1 MSFHSVLS
9 KFPFSSWSFPPLK
22 NHYYYYLTTSKDARS
37 FATVRIELMMEKAFK
52 AHRDLLLLPWHRH
65 SYCYRRRRHQPSLSI
80 LFLCLP
86 LPSSSSMILHQLSWL
101 HRWNQWSRY
110 RRRWYQ
116 IWPITSKK
124 RGGNMILVI
133 LIRQVGISKVA
144 HQPLMSHKMK
154 QNKYN
159 REDNGIIN
167 CSLTCHNSKPTCVHF
182 SQRWWSSLSSLYS
195 GLGIIGCSH
204 SPLVRI
210 VEKIVKRKI
219 IVGNTQGERLKL
231 VHDKKWG
238 RVEEVTSHRDKKGQW
253 ISSNTTNYMINS
265 DDTYL

>member
-65 SYCYRRRRHQPSLSI
+65 SYYYRRQRHQPFLWI
-80 LFLCLP
+80 LFLCLR

-116 IWPITSKK
+116 TWPITERRQEYILHKLREWEREEKSN
-124 RGGNMILVI
+124 NMADYHP
-133 LIRQVGISKVA
+133 LI
-144 HQPLMSHKMK
+144 SH
-154 QNKYN
+154 
-159 REDNGIIN
+159 
-167 CSLTCHNSKPTCVHF
+167 
-182 SQRWWSSLSSLYS
+182 
-195 GLGIIGCSH
+195 
-204 SPLVRI
+204 
-210 VEKIVKRKI
+210 
-219 IVGNTQGERLKL
+219 
-231 VHDKKWG
+231 
-238 RVEEVTSHRDKKGQW
+238 
-253 ISSNTTNYMINS
+253 NTTQYTQHNAIKEVRW
-265 DDTYL
+265 